1 MHKASEQIK
10 GNLKKLCIYAQI
22 VQAIQVYILN
32 HVLKF
37 TSLSIELSRSQFF
50 VEMWLYDVVSLFL
63 RYILIYDLVF
73 FLLSFIFLFKKF
85 CHYLL

>member
-37 TSLSIELSRSQFF
+37 TMHVWIMDRSITMNKSIN
-50 VEMWLYDVVSLFL
+50 W
-63 RYILIYDLVF
+63 II
-73 FLLSFIFLFKKF
+73 
-85 CHYLL
+85 